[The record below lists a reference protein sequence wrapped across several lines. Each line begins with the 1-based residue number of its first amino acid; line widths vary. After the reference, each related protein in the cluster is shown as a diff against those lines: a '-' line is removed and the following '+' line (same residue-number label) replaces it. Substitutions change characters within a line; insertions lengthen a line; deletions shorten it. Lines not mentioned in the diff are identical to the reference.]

1 MDAALQIG
9 EHPPVVIAQ
18 HRCPPR
24 EVSAQCYPGSGR
36 PKPPVPGNP
45 AVMAKEQHEQ
55 ETREQPGTVSPARM
69 PRHPASRPR
78 AEADRELVPPDA
90 DLQSGWT
97 EPTREP

>member
-1 MDAALQIG
+1 
-9 EHPPVVIAQ
+9 
-18 HRCPPR
+18 
-24 EVSAQCYPGSGR
+24 
-36 PKPPVPGNP
+36 
-45 AVMAKEQHEQ
+45 MAKEQHEQ